1 MKSQD
6 RTQMNRVSIWVIF
19 FSFFLI
25 LHMTNSVEDEV
36 KNSLIDFLSK
46 LSNNNVDPGLNLLW
60 NSTTDPCKDQWP
72 GVFCDSRN
80 ASVTKLLLSTL
91 NLNGSLDITSLC
103 NTESL
108 AASLNVLALDGNS
121 IGGGIPAEISNC
133 RQLTRLHLSGNQLS
147 GSLPSSLA
155 MLGNLK
161 RLDISN
167 NNFSGE
173 LPELSRI
180 SGLTMLLAQNNHLS
194 GKIPKFDFSNF
205 DVFNVSDN
213 NFSGLIPDVGGRF
226 SESSFLG
233 NPELCGDPS
242 PKNCSSLPQEA
253 DDKPK
258 SPSTSKILMYS
269 GYIVVAL
276 VCLGL
281 IVFKLC
287 KRKAR
292 EEEVDA
298 KIKVVEVDDRIR
310 RHGIISN
317 EYKSGVS
324 RSENMDTS
332 YESTLVS
339 SSLIVLE
346 SPVVNG
352 LKFEDLL
359 SAPAELLGRGKHG
372 TLYKIIFENGMNLVV
387 KRIKD
392 WIISSNEF
400 KQRMQ
405 RMDQVKH
412 PNVLHALGYYCS
424 KEEKL
429 LVYEYQ
435 ENGSLFRLLH
445 GTHTSQKF
453 DWANRLSVA
462 ASIAEA
468 LAFMHQ
474 ELKEDGI
481 AHGNLKSSNILLNG
495 NMEPRISEYGLMV
508 MDTQNGSSLPD
519 SARTNNAFRAFKG
532 DIYGLG
538 VILLEL
544 LTGKLVQNNGVDLAD
559 WVLSVIREEWTVEV
573 FDRSLISEGASEER
587 MVNLLQ
593 VGIKCVNQTPDARP
607 SINQV
612 VVMINTIKDEEERSI
627 SFDV

>member
-1 MKSQD
+1 
-6 RTQMNRVSIWVIF
+6 MNRVFIWVIF

-36 KNSLIDFLSK
+36 KNSLIYFLSK
-46 LSNNNVDPGLNLLW
+46 LSNNNVDPGLNFLW
-60 NSTTDPCKDQWP
+60 NSTCKDQWR
-72 GVFCDSRN
+72 GVFCDRRN
-80 ASVTKLLLSTL
+80 ASVTKLLLYSL

-108 AASLNVLALDGNS
+108 ALLFVTRSPFAAFHNVLALDGNS
-121 IGGGIPAEISNC
+121 IDGGIPAEISNC
-133 RQLTRLHLSGNQLS
+133 KQLTRLHLSGKQFF

-155 MLGNLK
+155 MLGNLNVVFTLK

-167 NNFSGE
+167 NNVSGE

-194 GKIPKFDFSNF
+194 GKIPKFDLSSF

-213 NFSGLIPDVGGRF
+213 NLSGLNPDVGGRF
-226 SESSFLG
+226 SENNFLG
-233 NPELCGDPS
+233 NPEVCGDPL
-242 PKNCSSLPQEA
+242 PKNCSSLPQES

-258 SPSTSKILMYS
+258 SPPTSQILMYS
-269 GYIVVAL
+269 GYIVVVL

-287 KRKAR
+287 KKIDR
-292 EEEVDA
+292 EEEEEVGA
-298 KIKVVEVDDRIR
+298 KMKVVEVDDSIR

-317 EYKSGVS
+317 EDKSGVS
-324 RSENMDTS
+324 
-332 YESTLVS
+332 
-339 SSLIVLE
+339 
-346 SPVVNG
+346 SPAVNG

-372 TLYKIIFENGMNLVV
+372 TLYKVIFENGMNLV
-387 KRIKD
+387 RI
-392 WIISSNEF
+392 
-400 KQRMQ
+400 Q
-405 RMDQVKH
+405 RMDRVKH
-412 PNVLHALGYYCS
+412 PNVLPALGYYCS

-445 GTHTSQKF
+445 
-453 DWANRLSVA
+453 

-481 AHGNLKSSNILLNG
+481 AHGNLKSSNILLNR

-508 MDTQNGSSLPD
+508 MDTQNGSSLPNA
-519 SARTNNAFRAFKG
+519 ARTNNAFRAFKG

-559 WVLSVIREEWTVEV
+559 WVLSVVREEWTVEV